1 MSQNFIKS
9 IQRSF
14 ATHFVK
20 LEKIKALVPRTIKAQ
35 ANGRPIKIKEIVFDP
50 LQIKQ
55 VNARFTDKGF
65 ILDEKKYVI
74 AINDDRSILVW
85 GGANSVF
92 RLRTGARITRSSDPK
107 RLAFEDITHFTGA
120 FEVEATKKEVDAM
133 VAILKGSSWE

>member
-1 MSQNFIKS
+1 MNQNFVKS

-35 ANGRPIKIKEIVFDP
+35 TNGRPIQVREIVFDP
-50 LQIKQ
+50 LQIKK
-55 VNARFTDKGF
+55 VNARFTDEGF
-65 ILDEKKYVI
+65 ILDDKKYVI
-74 AINDDRSILVW
+74 AVNADPSILVW

-92 RLRTGARITRSSDPK
+92 RLRAGARITRASDPR
-107 RLAFEDITHFTGA
+107 RLAFEDISHFTDA

-133 VAILKGSSWE
+133 IAKLKGSSWE